1 MASDDDPRIEAL
13 ESKVTF
19 QEDTIQKLNDVV
31 TEQDVR
37 IHELENSLRLLIE
50 SIRQQSTAIEAEP
63 ENDPPPHY

>member
-1 MASDDDPRIEAL
+1 MATDDDPRIEAL

-37 IHELENSLRLLIE
+37 IHELESSLRLLLE
-50 SIRQQSTAIEAEP
+50 SIREQSSAVMVEP
-63 ENDPPPHY
+63 EKDPPPHY

>member
-31 TEQDVR
+31 TDQDVR
-37 IHELENSLRLLIE
+37 IHELENSLRLLLE
-50 SIRQQSTAIEAEP
+50 SIREQSTAIVAEP